1 LKLLIDTHLLL
12 WWLDDSPSL
21 VPQARTLISNPD
33 NAIFLSAVSM
43 WEIWLKVSLGKLR
56 LPNDFESIL
65 AGQGFEHLPLTAT
78 QARNVAELPWIHRDP
93 FDRMLI
99 AQAKS
104 ERLKFVTSDQTLSGY
119 GDCVLV
125 VN

>member
-1 LKLLIDTHLLL
+1 MKLLIDTHILL
-12 WWLDDSPSL
+12 WWLEDSPSL
-21 VPQARTLISNPD
+21 ASQARSLISDPD
-33 NAIFLSAVSM
+33 NAVFLSAVSM

-56 LPNDFESIL
+56 LPKQFERIL
-65 AGQGFEHLPLTAT
+65 ADQGFEHLPLTAS

-104 ERLKFVTSDQTLSGY
+104 ERLKLVTSDQTLSGY